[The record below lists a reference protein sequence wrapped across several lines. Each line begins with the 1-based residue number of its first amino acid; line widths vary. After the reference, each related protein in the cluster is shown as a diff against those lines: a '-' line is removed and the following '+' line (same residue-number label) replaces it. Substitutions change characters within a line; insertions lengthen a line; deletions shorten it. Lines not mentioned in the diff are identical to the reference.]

1 MLTIF
6 HQPTEDFQTTTTST
20 DLKNTG
26 VEGLSIFG
34 NKPNAIVHPLKHDEP
49 DNGLLKDLESQ
60 IIASEENE
68 KTDIFNKPLLDNSL
82 RLLNT
87 WSKDSS
93 RNVC

>member
-6 HQPTEDFQTTTTST
+6 QQPTEDFQKT
-20 DLKNTG
+20 DLLKNTS
-26 VEGLSIFG
+26 VDGLSIFG
-34 NKPNAIVHPLKHDEP
+34 NKPNAIVRPLKHENEP

-60 IIASEENE
+60 IITTSEENE
-68 KTDIFNKPLLDNSL
+68 KTDIFNKPLDNSL